1 MRNELLGKLSSYK
14 NNLVKVT
21 DYQQTDDII
30 KELIKGHEKWNK
42 DYDKISD
49 SFWKGNIINSC
60 KYVFNYLKE
69 NVKYDI
75 EPDTRQSI
83 KSPAAIFATGKYSD
97 GKNDC
102 KHYSSVFGG
111 LIDSWNRKGYCKADW
126 TYRFANYKMFN
137 TTPHHVYVVVKTKD
151 GEIWCDAVLSSF
163 NQKKPYIN
171 KTDKKPKMALY
182 HISGIGCNNCKS
194 SCYNNNESMYGIPVI
209 SGKKQRQQRR
219 SSRRTGENCSGRNL
233 PKYAPPLIAGRK
245 AFLLL
250 IRLNVKNIGLKMYH
264 VLRNQSTR
272 EKALNKWCSMG
283 GNARVLISTVNKFA
297 DKYKRKYGAIGFD
310 PATITAAATAAAPY
324 ITAMLPIIK
333 LASKLVPSGSK
344 AQQILETS
352 TDIAEQVTESTEE
365 ASGGETTAGVSN
377 NFIYGV
383 VALAGIYLLTRKKK

>member
-14 NNLVKVT
+14 NKLVKVT

-30 KELIKGHEKWNK
+30 KELIKGHDKWSK

-49 SFWKGNIINSC
+49 SFWRGNLINSC
-60 KYVFNYLKE
+60 KYVFNYLKQ

-83 KSPAAIFATGKYSD
+83 KSPAAIFSTGKYAD

-126 TYRFANYKMFN
+126 TYRFANYKLFN
-137 TTPHHVYVVVKTKD
+137 TTPHHVFVVVKTKN

-182 HISGIGCNNCKS
+182 QISGIGCNNCKG

-209 SGKKQRQQRR
+209 SGRKERKQRR
-219 SSRRTGENCSGRNL
+219 SSRRTGENCTGRTI
-233 PKYAPPLIAGRK
+233 PKYAPPLVAGRK
-245 AFLLL
+245 AFLAL
-250 IRLNVKNIGLKMYH
+250 IRLNALKLGLKMYY
-264 VLRNQSTR
+264 VLQNPKTR
-272 EKALNKWCSMG
+272 TKALEKWCSLG
-283 GNARVLISTVNKFA
+283 GNAKILISTVDKFA
-297 DKYKRKYGAIGFD
+297 NKYKRKHNGEIGFAIETLVTSAV
-310 PATITAAATAAAPY
+310 PIITA
-324 ITAMLPIIK
+324 IKPIIK
-333 LASKLVPSGSK
+333 LASQIAPEGSK
-344 AQQILETS
+344 AKEILETS
-352 TDIAEQVTESTEE
+352 TDIAEQVQDNNDTT
-365 ASGGETTAGVSN
+365 SGGDTTAGVSN
-377 NFIYGV
+377 NLIYGV
-383 VALAGIYLLTRKKK
+383 LALGGIYLLTRKKK